1 MHYLITGHTG
11 FKGSWLSL
19 MLKMQGHMVSGISL
33 NPEKNSLFTQSNLSK
48 IFKHDL
54 RMNILNAKKLN
65 STFRRIDPE
74 VVIHLAAQPLVLES
88 YKDPIKTYNVNL
100 FGTLNVL
107 QSTRVL
113 SNLKS
118 TLIITTDK
126 VYRNNSKSQGYIETD
141 DLAGIDPYSASKA
154 AADIASQV
162 WAKNYSISPVAV
174 ARAGNVI
181 GGGDWAKNR
190 IIPDLVRAFS
200 SGQVPLLRQPM
211 AIRPWQHVLDCLFGY
226 IKLIDNQIKVGSNW
240 SGAWN
245 FGPDFSERKT
255 VSELVQEFRRI
266 WGISDNRVN
275 VIDSDLST
283 EVNFLLLDSSKS
295 RSKLNWT
302 NKLNFNESIK
312 WTGEWYINFIKNNE
326 SIMENQITNYYELC
340 GV

>member
-1 MHYLITGHTG
+1 
-11 FKGSWLSL
+11 
-19 MLKMQGHMVSGISL
+19 MLKMQGHTVSGISL
-33 NPEKNSLFTQSNLSK
+33 NPQKNSLFNQSNLRK
-48 IFKHDL
+48 LFKHDL
-54 RMNILNAKKLN
+54 RMNILNTKKLN
-65 STFRRIDPE
+65 RALKRIDPQ

-88 YKDPIKTYNVNL
+88 YKDPIKTYDINL

-107 QSTRVL
+107 ESTRYL
-113 SNLKS
+113 SNLKA

-126 VYRNNSKSQGYIETD
+126 VYRHNSKFQGYTETD
-141 DLAGIDPYSASKA
+141 ELAGVDPYSASKA

-162 WAKNYSISPVAV
+162 WAKNYATSPVAV

-181 GGGDWAKNR
+181 GGGDWAENR

-200 SGQVPLLRQPM
+200 SGQVPLLRHPM

-226 IKLIDNQIKVGSNW
+226 IQLIDNQIEGSSNW

-255 VSELVQEFRRI
+255 VSELVYEFGKI

-275 VIDSDLST
+275 ISDSDLSN
-283 EVNFLLLDSSKS
+283 EVDFLLLDSSKA

-302 NKLNFNESIK
+302 NHLNFTESIK

-326 SIMENQITNYYELC
+326 SIMENQITKYYELC
-340 GV
+340 GA